1 MHVGAQLL
9 LVRLKRNVHR
19 MKNLLQL
26 NAPRW
31 LGSAF
36 LWIWLLYLLQ
46 SVIELQ
52 VDIRSLLQ
60 TLAFCALFVSIV
72 YGALTAFAF
81 LTLRRAGKG
90 MVLLLYVLLF
100 VPIINLL
107 FALLGE
113 ADLLFGLRRKMIR
126 GVNHGTFG
134 KL

>member
-1 MHVGAQLL
+1 
-9 LVRLKRNVHR
+9 
-19 MKNLLQL
+19 
-26 NAPRW
+26 
-31 LGSAF
+31 
-36 LWIWLLYLLQ
+36 
-46 SVIELQ
+46 
-52 VDIRSLLQ
+52 
-60 TLAFCALFVSIV
+60 
-72 YGALTAFAF
+72 
-81 LTLRRAGKG
+81 